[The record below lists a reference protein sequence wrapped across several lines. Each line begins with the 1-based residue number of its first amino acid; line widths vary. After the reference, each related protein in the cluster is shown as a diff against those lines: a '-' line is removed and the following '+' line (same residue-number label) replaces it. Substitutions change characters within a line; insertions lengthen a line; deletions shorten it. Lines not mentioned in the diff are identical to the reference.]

1 MKISNKKDLKSV
13 LESEGFSFKK
23 SLGQNFLQD
32 KNIIHKIVDS
42 AEIDKETLVL
52 EIGPGGGAISQ
63 LLVPLSGHSILYEI
77 DKSLEERLNNLLI
90 NYDNKEIIID
100 DFLKRDVKKD
110 ISKYSY
116 NNLYVVANLPYY
128 ITTPIIMKFIDED
141 ILPEKLVVM
150 IQKEVAERLSADVGS
165 RDYGSLTV
173 FLNYYYDI
181 DILFDVSRNCF
192 IPKPNVDSSVI
203 LMKKKENIPN
213 VIDMYLFKKLVR
225 DSFMY
230 KRKNIRNNLKKY
242 DLSLVEEVLNKYGFD
257 LSVRAESLSL
267 EVFVEIANKLCE

>member
-1 MKISNKKDLKSV
+1 MEEKHN
-13 LESEGFSFKK
+13 FKK

-42 AEIDKETLVL
+42 AEIDKNTLVL

-63 LLVPLSGHSILYEI
+63 LLVPLSGNSILYEI
-77 DKSLEERLNNLLI
+77 DKSLEERLNKLLVS
-90 NYDNKEIIID
+90 YDNKEIIID

-141 ILPEKLVVM
+141 VLPDKFVVM
-150 IQKEVAERLSADVGS
+150 IQKEVAERLSSDVGS

-203 LMKKKENIPN
+203 LMKKKEKILD
-213 VIDMYLFKKLVR
+213 VIDMNLFKKIVR

-242 DLSLVEEVLNKYGFD
+242 DLILIEEVLKKYGFD
-257 LSVRAESLSL
+257 LSIRAENLSL
-267 EVFVEIANKLCE
+267 EIFVDIANSLSQ